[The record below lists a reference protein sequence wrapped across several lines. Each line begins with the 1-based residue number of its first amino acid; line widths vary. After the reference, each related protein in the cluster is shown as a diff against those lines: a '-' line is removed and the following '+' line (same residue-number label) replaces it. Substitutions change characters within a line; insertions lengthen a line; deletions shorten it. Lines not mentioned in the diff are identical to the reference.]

1 MISKKGFTLIEM
13 LAVIVIIAIIM
24 ALVLPTATRVRNN
37 NKTRIYKEYE
47 SMMVEYA
54 KVNELNYQ
62 DSIDLIDLDELEK
75 VKNECSGYVEIDHS
89 TNPPTYASFI
99 TCGDEY
105 TTDNYDRTYAKTIIA
120 VPECKSGLI
129 YNGNNQNLVASN
141 EGYAISN
148 GVRKDAGKQDVTL
161 TINDTSTYIWADAT
175 STPKVVRNCEIAKRE
190 VTIKA
195 DNLTMSYSN
204 STPSYSY
211 TMSNAING
219 DNPISGS
226 ISYNITDEN
235 NNPVTINETTPVG
248 VYVIKPTGTP
258 NSNYK
263 FKLENGI
270 LILLRSVLTVPTC
283 ESKVYTGATQTLFE
297 AHTTGSYTNSAITGI
312 DSGNYTGTLTQNN
325 NYQWDN
331 DHPNEPV
338 TMTCTITPK
347 SVPVTWGST
356 TAFAYNGSAQ
366 APTASATGVSG
377 ETINV
382 TRTTQTNASTT
393 SYTSTASC
401 SSVTGGRAK
410 CSNYT
415 LTGTTKSFMI
425 NKAACTLGVT
435 ATQSWSTTFSTSA
448 QTKAISLATGG
459 KGTVTYAINSQKNS
473 SGTTVNNFSIS
484 NTTLSMNASTGAGT
498 YTVVIRVTD
507 TGNTNYSGCNK
518 DITMTVTVGKATNP
532 IAVTATQSVSATY
545 STSNQDKSFTA
556 ATNAQGS
563 VTYSIQS
570 QKNSSGTTVSS
581 FSIPTS
587 SAATLRIAA
596 STAVGTYTVVVR
608 ATAAGNSNYN
618 SGYKDITI
626 TVTVGKAGNPIAV
639 TASQSWSASFSTS
652 AQTKAI
658 TAATGAQGTVTYA
671 INSQPSGNYFS
682 ISGSTLTMKAST
694 PAGSYSVVVRAT
706 AAGNSNYNSGY
717 KDITMTVTVGK
728 VDAVCPTI
736 SDWTGPY
743 DGAQHSI
750 NVSGGSGGSIQYR
763 WNSTTEAWRDTK
775 PTASI
780 VGSWKVYVQVK
791 GDSNHNTKD
800 CGYKTVTI
808 NKATNP
814 IAVTASQS
822 WSSTFSTSAQT
833 KAITAATSAQGTVTY
848 AIQSQKNSSG
858 TAVNKF
864 SISSTTLTMAAS
876 TNAGTY
882 TVVIRATAAGNSN
895 YNSGYKDITVTVTVG
910 RQGIN
915 FPTCN
920 SKLYTGKKQTLW
932 AAETGGNGYTNS
944 ILQGVFVGSYSVT
957 LTPTSNYQWN
967 GGSNVTSGRTLT
979 CSIAGTNRWEC
990 YYVNSN
996 NQIVSCDGDPHNSP
1010 SLTSQRWAYYNSSGT
1025 RVQSGWVQTG
1035 DSALNPDS
1043 NSKKHWYYFSGGYA
1057 HLGWYQDSSDNC
1069 WYYLSTFDDPG
1080 GTPNG
1085 AVDAA
1090 ALTSTTE
1097 TINGESYSF
1106 SVNGRCYQGS
1116 GCSSSCNH

>member
-1 MISKKGFTLIEM
+1 M
-13 LAVIVIIAIIM
+13 
-24 ALVLPTATRVRNN
+24 
-37 NKTRIYKEYE
+37 
-47 SMMVEYA
+47 
-54 KVNELNYQ
+54 Q
-62 DSIDLIDLDELEK
+62 
-75 VKNECSGYVEIDHS
+75 
-89 TNPPTYASFI
+89 
-99 TCGDEY
+99 
-105 TTDNYDRTYAKTIIA
+105 
-120 VPECKSGLI
+120 
-129 YNGNNQNLVASN
+129 
-141 EGYAISN
+141 
-148 GVRKDAGKQDVTL
+148 
-161 TINDTSTYIWADAT
+161 
-175 STPKVVRNCEIAKRE
+175 
-190 VTIKA
+190 
-195 DNLTMSYSN
+195 
-204 STPSYSY
+204 
-211 TMSNAING
+211 
-219 DNPISGS
+219 
-226 ISYNITDEN
+226 
-235 NNPVTINETTPVG
+235 
-248 VYVIKPTGTP
+248 
-258 NSNYK
+258 
-263 FKLENGI
+263 
-270 LILLRSVLTVPTC
+270 
-283 ESKVYTGATQTLFE
+283 
-297 AHTTGSYTNSAITGI
+297 
-312 DSGNYTGTLTQNN
+312 
-325 NYQWDN
+325 
-331 DHPNEPV
+331 
-338 TMTCTITPK
+338 
-347 SVPVTWGST
+347 
-356 TAFAYNGSAQ
+356 
-366 APTASATGVSG
+366 
-377 ETINV
+377 
-382 TRTTQTNASTT
+382 
-393 SYTSTASC
+393 
-401 SSVTGGRAK
+401 
-410 CSNYT
+410 
-415 LTGTTKSFMI
+415 
-425 NKAACTLGVT
+425 
-435 ATQSWSTTFSTSA
+435 
-448 QTKAISLATGG
+448 
-459 KGTVTYAINSQKNS
+459 
-473 SGTTVNNFSIS
+473 
-484 NTTLSMNASTGAGT
+484 
-498 YTVVIRVTD
+498 
-507 TGNTNYSGCNK
+507 
-518 DITMTVTVGKATNP
+518 
-532 IAVTATQSVSATY
+532 
-545 STSNQDKSFTA
+545 
-556 ATNAQGS
+556 
-563 VTYSIQS
+563 
-570 QKNSSGTTVSS
+570 
-581 FSIPTS
+581 
-587 SAATLRIAA
+587 
-596 STAVGTYTVVVR
+596 VVR
-608 ATAAGNSNYN
+608 ATAAGNDNYN